1 MGDPASSSSAWA
13 ELTNMLLVK
22 GEAPYDE
29 KAWEWVAEFAK
40 NLNGVIIDG
49 SSAIY
54 KGTYEGEYV
63 VGVSYEDPCVSLLV
77 DQSALGKEIVRLVY
91 PSEGAVWLPAGA
103 AIIKGAP
110 NMENAKKFM
119 DWLISDEG
127 QAEIA
132 KTTARPVNPNIN
144 NTSELMTPF
153 ADINVVYEEMELCG
167 TNKKEWQTRWTEL
180 FNASKQ

>member
-1 MGDPASSSSAWA
+1 MGD
-13 ELTNMLLVK
+13 
-22 GEAPYDE
+22 APYDD
-29 KAWEWVAEFAK
+29 KAWDYVTAFQN
-40 NLNGVIIDG
+40 NLTGILSS

-54 KGTYEGEYV
+54 KGTYEGEYA
-63 VGVSYEDPCVSLLV
+63 VGVSYEDPCVGLLV
-77 DQSALGKEIVRLVY
+77 DGAGDKVRLVY
-91 PSEGAVWLPAGA
+91 PEEGAVWLPAGV
-103 AIIKGAP
+103 AIIKNAP